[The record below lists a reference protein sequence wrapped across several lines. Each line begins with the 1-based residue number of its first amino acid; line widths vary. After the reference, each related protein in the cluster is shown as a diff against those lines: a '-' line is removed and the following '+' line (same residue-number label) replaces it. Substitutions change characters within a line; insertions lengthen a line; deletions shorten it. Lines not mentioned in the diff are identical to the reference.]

1 MKTKFILLFAI
12 IFFILLYFFYF
23 LKPDFSSKVYNQ
35 KEWNNN
41 PNIRL
46 QMANNIIESKMLIG
60 KDSIQILNELGK
72 YHNEPIKNEWK
83 YLLGYK
89 GYLRAEFYFL
99 TISFNNGKVN
109 KVDIETVEEN

>member
-1 MKTKFILLFAI
+1 MKTKFILLFAAILI
-12 IFFILLYFFYF
+12 IILCFFYF

-41 PNIRL
+41 PNIRIN
-46 QMANNIIESKMLIG
+46 MANNIIESRMLIG
-60 KDSIQILNELGK
+60 KDSIEILNELGK
-72 YHNEPIKNEWK
+72 YHNVPIKNKWK

-99 TISFNNGKVN
+99 TISFNNGKVDE
-109 KVDIETVEEN
+109 VDIETVEEN